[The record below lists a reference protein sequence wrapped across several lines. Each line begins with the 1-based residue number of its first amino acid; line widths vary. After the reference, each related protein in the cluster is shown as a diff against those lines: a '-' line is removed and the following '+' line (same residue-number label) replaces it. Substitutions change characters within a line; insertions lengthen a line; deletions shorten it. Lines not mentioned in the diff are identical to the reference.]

1 MLKFYKKKENVEV
14 KIMAKVLTTKKPK
27 TVNSRSK
34 ALNATKTRQ
43 KPNKQKKTINGEKVI
58 ITAREA
64 KKLK

>member
-1 MLKFYKKKENVEV
+1 MT
-14 KIMAKVLTTKKPK
+14 KVLTTKKPK

-34 ALNATKTRQ
+34 ALNAHKTRQ

>member
-1 MLKFYKKKENVEV
+1 MAIKVTKKKP
-14 KIMAKVLTTKKPK
+14 L

-43 KPNKQKKTINGEKVI
+43 KPNKQKKTIDGKKVI

-64 KKLK
+64 KKNK

>member
-1 MLKFYKKKENVEV
+1 
-14 KIMAKVLTTKKPK
+14 MAKVLTNKKPK

-64 KKLK
+64 KKLKK